1 MIPIPFQKFALLKC
15 GMEGFDLCICHIIT
29 AHTKAAAPVYLLMRH
44 LRRVGP
50 SAINSTANNNG
61 NQQPANAPTQ
71 LNRTELPSFPPGGNT
86 HLACVKGIIVGGFGG
101 CCGTIRPLRGGPRCG
116 NEISP
121 ADLNEITPVLSRLF
135 EKRTRPPCE
144 EKSGEEKRE

>member
-71 LNRTELPSFPPGGNT
+71 LNRTELPSFPPGAT
-86 HLACVKGIIVGGFGG
+86 LTWRALRVLLSVDLAAAAA
-101 CCGTIRPLRGGPRCG
+101 R
-116 NEISP
+116 
-121 ADLNEITPVLSRLF
+121 
-135 EKRTRPPCE
+135 
-144 EKSGEEKRE
+144 